1 MLPDPTLAVLAVAA
15 VLAICYGVEKIRQSR
30 NNRLYETKKPATP
43 TRCHACSRKL
53 QNCCRSSQCCH

>member
-15 VLAICYGVEKIRQSR
+15 VLAICYGVEKIRQSQ

-43 TRCHACSRKL
+43 TRCHCSYQLRNKA
-53 QNCCRSSQCCH
+53 RSSQCRH